1 MTEPNAEQNIKE
13 FIAKYGK
20 EGFLKLFFT
29 NYLYELAEYYLHSRG
44 KKDEDAGLLFYVD
57 FKGRIYSPQELA
69 QFRNDLRKAC
79 SERAVR
85 IVQKIRD
92 LGLVEQLGED
102 PSANPEVSRLLTK
115 SLDEILK
122 ELALEGR

>member
-1 MTEPNAEQNIKE
+1 MAEPKAEQNIKE
-13 FIAKYGK
+13 FITKYGK

-29 NYLYELAEYYLHSRG
+29 NYLYELAQYYLHSKG
-44 KKDEDAGLLFYVD
+44 KKGEDAGFLFYVD
-57 FKGRIYSPQELA
+57 FRGRVYSPEELA
-69 QFRNDLRKAC
+69 KFRNDLRKAC

-92 LGLVEQLGED
+92 LDLVEQLGED
-102 PSANPEVSRLLTK
+102 PSASLQVSRLLTE

-122 ELALEGR
+122 ELALEGQ

>member
-1 MTEPNAEQNIKE
+1 VTEPSAEQNIKE

-29 NYLYELAEYYLHSRG
+29 NYLYELAEYYLHSKG
-44 KKDEDAGLLFYVD
+44 KKGEDAGLLFYVD
-57 FKGRIYSPQELA
+57 FKGRVYSPQELA
-69 QFRNDLRKAC
+69 QFRNELRKAC
-79 SERAVR
+79 SERAVW

-102 PSANPEVSRLLTK
+102 PSANPEVSRLLTE

-122 ELALEGR
+122 ELAQEGQ